1 MIPRFK
7 IEMGIDRQWIIPD
20 NSKLVIGAAGLLQG
34 NVLKL
39 IPGSTETTHALQAD
53 SLIGCEKEADIVA
66 RMTSIM
72 DQTVAPILESVRKQ
86 IQALE
91 GLMVT
96 TDGGTGSQQTIAG
109 ILENLRAISQDLKS
123 QMNAISPG
131 QVGAIVSSAKS
142 AAHNVERITDTLR
155 QSTQEIDKTVKNF
168 GALAERLNAIVE
180 KNDPKIERSL
190 SDTQFMLQEL
200 ANAMTPIL
208 NNLDQTTRN
217 LNELS
222 TDLRDNPA
230 VVLWGRKKTGDAE
243 GIEP

>member
-1 MIPRFK
+1 
-7 IEMGIDRQWIIPD
+7 
-20 NSKLVIGAAGLLQG
+20 
-34 NVLKL
+34 
-39 IPGSTETTHALQAD
+39 
-53 SLIGCEKEADIVA
+53 
-66 RMTSIM
+66 
-72 DQTVAPILESVRKQ
+72 
-86 IQALE
+86 
-91 GLMVT
+91 MVT
-96 TDGGTGSQQTIAG
+96 TEDGTGSQQTIAG

-123 QMNAISPG
+123 QMNAINPG

-142 AAHNVERITDTLR
+142 AAYNVERITDTLR
-155 QSTQEIDKTVKNF
+155 RRTQEIDKTVKNF

-180 KNDPKIERSL
+180 KNDPIIERSL

-230 VVLWGRKKTGDAE
+230 VVLWGRNKAVDAD
-243 GIEP
+243 GLEP